1 MIGTRRPRVLLGFAE
16 AFAAIEAVWSLQS
29 AGMDVIAF
37 TRRGSRS
44 AIRRMKG
51 VTVVEVDAPEENL
64 SATGAALLLTVS
76 TMAPDAFLPLDDMS
90 LWLSGQIELGRQ
102 IGLGDTVVV
111 GPDLAGVEF
120 ALDKAAQIDAAL
132 EVGLDVPGSVVF
144 RGVADVRVDRW
155 PVILKPS
162 DAVMVVGNSLIRPA
176 GRICAN
182 QEELLAAKAELRPG
196 PIVRQTLVRGV
207 GEGLFGFVGPNGTV
221 DLTAHRRVRMLNPH
235 GSASS
240 ACESIDVDPELASRV
255 VALLERV
262 HWRGLFMAE
271 FLRDDNGTAWFME
284 LNGRAWG
291 SLALARLRGYE
302 YPAWAVQSALELPK
316 SPEPPERAP
325 HLVARHLGREIAH
338 LGFVLRGPQTEATVT
353 WPSRWGTIRDLL
365 TVRKEDRLY
374 NWSPRN
380 PGVLATDT
388 WHTLADLASSRRRHA

>member
-1 MIGTRRPRVLLGFAE
+1 MIAAGRPRVLIGFAE

-44 AIRRMKG
+44 AIRRMTG
-51 VTVVEVDAPEENL
+51 VTMVEIDAPEENL
-64 SATGAALLLTVS
+64 AATVAALSLAVS
-76 TMAPDAFLPLDDMS
+76 TMEPDAFLPLDDMS
-90 LWLSGQIELGRQ
+90 LWLSRQ
-102 IGLGDTVVV
+102 IDLGGTVVV
-111 GPDLAGVEF
+111 GPDLAGVNL
-120 ALDKAAQIDAAL
+120 ALNKAAQINAAL
-132 EVGLDVPGSVVF
+132 EVGLDVPGSAIF
-144 RGVADVRVDRW
+144 GGVSDVLVNRW

-162 DAVMVVGNSLIRPA
+162 DAVRVVGNTLIRPS

-182 QEELLAAKAELRPG
+182 EEELLAARAELRPG
-196 PIVRQTLVRGV
+196 PIVRQTLVSGV

-240 ACESIDVDPELASRV
+240 ACRSIEVDPELASRV
-255 VALLERV
+255 IALLERAN
-262 HWRGLFMAE
+262 WRGLFMAE
-271 FLRDDNGTAWFME
+271 FLRDDEGTPWFME

-316 SPEPPERAP
+316 SPESPHAAP
-325 HLVARHLGREIAH
+325 HLVARHLGREIGH
-338 LGFVLRGPQTEATVT
+338 LAFVLRGPQTDATVA

-365 TVRKEDRLY
+365 TVRKGHRLY
-374 NWSPRN
+374 NWSPRH
-380 PGVLATDT
+380 PSVLATDT
-388 WHTLADLASSRRRHA
+388 WRTLADLAAARRRNA

>member
-1 MIGTRRPRVLLGFAE
+1 MIATEHPRVLVGFAE

-29 AGMDVIAF
+29 AGMEVIAF

-51 VTVVEVDAPEENL
+51 VTIIEVDAPEENL
-64 SATGAALLLTVS
+64 AATIATLSLAVS
-76 TMAPDAFLPLDDMS
+76 TMEPDAFLPLDDTS
-90 LWLSGQIELGRQ
+90 LWLSRQ
-102 IGLGDTVVV
+102 IDRGGTVVV
-111 GPDLAGVEF
+111 GPDLAGVDL
-120 ALDKAAQIDAAL
+120 ALNKAAQINAAL
-132 EVGLDVPGSVVF
+132 EVGLDVPGTAIF
-144 RGVADVRVDRW
+144 GGVSDVLVNRW

-162 DAVMVVGNSLIRPA
+162 DAVRVVGNTLIRPS

-182 QEELLAAKAELRPG
+182 EEELLAAKAELRPG

-240 ACESIDVDPELASRV
+240 ACRSIDVDPELATRV
-255 VALLERV
+255 IDLLERA

-291 SLALARLRGYE
+291 SLALARLRGFE

-316 SPEPPERAP
+316 YPESPSVAP
-325 HLVARHLGREIAH
+325 HLVARHLGREIGH
-338 LGFVLRGPQTEATVT
+338 LAFVLRGPQTDAAVT

-365 TVRKEDRLY
+365 TVRKGHRLY
-374 NWSPRN
+374 NWSPRH

-388 WHTLADLASSRRRHA
+388 WRTLADLAASRRRNA

>member
-1 MIGTRRPRVLLGFAE
+1 MIGTGRPLVLLGFAE
-16 AFAAIEAVWSLQS
+16 AFAAIEAIWSLQS

-44 AIRRMKG
+44 AIRRIKG
-51 VTVVEVDAPEENL
+51 VTVVEIDAPEKDLAATIAEL
-64 SATGAALLLTVS
+64 SLAVAT
-76 TMAPDAFLPLDDMS
+76 MEPDAFLPLDDAS
-90 LWLSGQIELGRQ
+90 LWLSRQIDLGRQ
-102 IGLGDTVVV
+102 RELSDTMVV
-111 GPDLAGVEF
+111 GPDLAGVDL

-132 EVGLDVPGSVVF
+132 EAGLDVPGSVVF
-144 RGVADVRVDRW
+144 RGVGEVRVDRW

-162 DAVMVVGNSLIRPA
+162 DAVRVVGNTLIRPT
-176 GRICAN
+176 GRICATE
-182 QEELLAAKAELRPG
+182 EELLAAKAELRPG

-240 ACESIDVDPELASRV
+240 ACRSIDVDPELATRV
-255 VALLERV
+255 VDLLERAN
-262 HWRGLFMAE
+262 WRGLFMAE
-271 FLRDDNGTAWFME
+271 FLRDDKGTAWFME

-316 SPEPPERAP
+316 SPAPPETAP
-325 HLVARHLGREIAH
+325 HLVARHLGREIGH
-338 LGFVLRGPQTEATVT
+338 LAFVLRGPQTDAAVT
-353 WPSRWGTIRDLL
+353 WPSRWGTIRDLV
-365 TVRKEDRLY
+365 TVRKEHRLY
-374 NWSPRN
+374 NWSARQ

-388 WHTLADLASSRRRHA
+388 WRTLADLAASRRRNA